1 MVAKVLVE
9 IKAGRID
16 KTFTYS
22 IPKTLED
29 KIKVGIRV
37 LVPFGRQ
44 MVEGFVLEISDNKD
58 IDYEI
63 KDINDV
69 IDDEPVINSEMLE
82 LGKFISKNT
91 FTN

>member
-22 IPKTLED
+22 IPKALED

-44 MVEGFVLEISDNKD
+44 MVEGVVLEISDNKD
-58 IDYEI
+58 IDS
-63 KDINDV
+63 DV
-69 IDDEPVINSEMLE
+69 CSSDLR
-82 LGKFISKNT
+82 KC
-91 FTN
+91 